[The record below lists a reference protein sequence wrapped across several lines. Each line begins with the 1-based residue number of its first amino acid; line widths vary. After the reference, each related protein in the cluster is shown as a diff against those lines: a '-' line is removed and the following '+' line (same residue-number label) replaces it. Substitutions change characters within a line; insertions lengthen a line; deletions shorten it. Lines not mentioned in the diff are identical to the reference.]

1 MRSAE
6 QMKAIRERL
15 ADLELQGGGRLTPNA
30 VLEDAK
36 DPDSPLHDSF
46 EWDDE
51 KAAHAH
57 RIEQARALIT
67 SVRVVQRTD
76 KTAVRAVFY
85 VRDPSAEN
93 DEQGYVSTSTLRS
106 DQDMAREAVVAEFT
120 RVADALRRAREIAK
134 ALDLGDE
141 IEGLLRSVV
150 DLRERIQ
157 PAPSAQQ

>member
-15 ADLELQGGGRLTPNA
+15 TDLELQGGGRLTPNA
-30 VLEDAK
+30 VLDDAK

-106 DQDMAREAVVAEFT
+106 AAVKGVVSSAWWAKRAWISSARPC
-120 RVADALRRAREIAK
+120 K
-134 ALDLGDE
+134 W
-141 IEGLLRSVV
+141 S
-150 DLRERIQ
+150 
-157 PAPSAQQ
+157 

>member
-93 DEQGYVSTSTLRS
+93 DEQGYVSTTTLRS
-106 DQDMAREAVVAEFT
+106 DADSARAAIVAEFS
-120 RVADALRRAREIAK
+120 RVADMLRRAREIAK
-134 ALDLGDE
+134 ALECEDE
-141 IEGLLRSVV
+141 VESLVRSVV
-150 DLRERIQ
+150 DLRDRVQ
-157 PAPSAQQ
+157 ASATEQ

>member
-6 QMKAIRERL
+6 QMKATRERL

-93 DEQGYVSTSTLRS
+93 DEQGYVSTTTLRS
-106 DQDMAREAVVAEFT
+106 DADSARAAIVAEFS
-120 RVADALRRAREIAK
+120 RVADMLRRAREIAK
-134 ALDLGDE
+134 ALECEDE
-141 IEGLLRSVV
+141 VESLVRSVV
-150 DLRERIQ
+150 DLRDRVQ
-157 PAPSAQQ
+157 ASATEQ